1 MPRYITNTE
10 DIKILLELGNDKDT
24 LLDKLIPIA
33 AKKIIKYTNNNFVA
47 KGTWAQS
54 SKLVFAGTAGTIT
67 AEDTLDFA
75 EKLFYNGD
83 VIRIS
88 GSARNDNIY
97 DLDES
102 DGVAVNVLKVIQEL
116 KDEESGRTILIEKIE
131 YPEDLVSDVAE
142 FIKFFLN
149 KHRDKTSFSLADYSV
164 AFANTDLPDSLR
176 RSLNQYRKPVY

>member
-1 MPRYITNTE
+1 MPRYIANTE
-10 DIKILLELGNDKDT
+10 DIKILLELGNDKDS
-24 LLDKLIPIA
+24 LLDKLIPLA

-47 KGTWAQS
+47 KGIWTQS
-54 SKLVFAGTAGTIT
+54 SELVFAAAGTIT
-67 AEDTLDFA
+67 AEADLDFA
-75 EKLFYNGD
+75 DELFYNGD

-97 DLDES
+97 DLDETG
-102 DGVAVNVLKVIQEL
+102 GVADNVLKVIQEL
-116 KDEESGRTILIEKIE
+116 KDEESERTILIEKIE
-131 YPEDLVSDVAE
+131 YPDDLVSDVAE

-176 RSLNQYRKPVY
+176 RSLNQYRKMVY